1 MNNTMRYSG
10 QLKTFLFSFL
20 FCIMFTGQSIASQN
34 ILKDSLLRSIQR
46 DKNPSNVAECYI
58 RLSEIYS
65 KSDFRL
71 SVEYARMAVDF
82 AEKSGS
88 NHLIGSSYKTLGLAV
103 FNCNDYI
110 YALGLFLKARDIF
123 LADSNEEELFSVY
136 LMLGNLYSRI
146 YDNNAAME
154 CYQSALNLCEKDDS
168 SKKMHSYL
176 SPSVYANIGVVYFG
190 MGDNISA
197 EEYTQK
203 AIDMSEK
210 CGSSDLGIYY
220 LNLANILIAQKN
232 YTGANDVLVKA
243 EAICKSSDNRLD
255 MAGFELT
262 MSSFKISTGD
272 YDGVYEYLDD
282 VIVTGLELESP
293 ALLKEAYYLRGS
305 LHEKKENFETAL
317 SDYRKSQEYSAKLLD
332 AEKAYT
338 LQKLQYASEFQ
349 MKEKE
354 LLDKNRNT
362 LNKMWGFAGISLIL
376 IIIIILVILLIKVRI
391 KSIQNEKANL
401 EKDLELKNKELI
413 SKVLFLMEKNETINS
428 VTDKLV
434 QLRNSLSDKS
444 DKELLQQ
451 SIIDLKNAAEESL
464 FKSFET
470 YFNNVYESFYANLK
484 KDFDHLTQ
492 SDLRMCAFLRLNLS
506 SKEISS
512 LLNQSVGSI
521 DVSRSRLRKKLG
533 LVDSSENL
541 VEFLSQY

>member
-1 MNNTMRYSG
+1 
-10 QLKTFLFSFL
+10 
-20 FCIMFTGQSIASQN
+20 
-34 ILKDSLLRSIQR
+34 
-46 DKNPSNVAECYI
+46 
-58 RLSEIYS
+58 
-65 KSDFRL
+65 
-71 SVEYARMAVDF
+71 
-82 AEKSGS
+82 
-88 NHLIGSSYKTLGLAV
+88 
-103 FNCNDYI
+103 
-110 YALGLFLKARDIF
+110 
-123 LADSNEEELFSVY
+123 
-136 LMLGNLYSRI
+136 MLGNLYSRI

>member
-1 MNNTMRYSG
+1 MRYSG

-20 FCIMFTGQSIASQN
+20 FCIMFTGQSIASHN
-34 ILKDSLLRSIQR
+34 ILKDSLLRSVQR

-376 IIIIILVILLIKVRI
+376 IIIIVLVILLIKVRI

>member
-1 MNNTMRYSG
+1 MRYSG